1 MSQALKDHQLQRFL
15 EVENQKQRFQELVHT
30 LTDQCW
36 ETCVDRTG
44 QKLDNRTE
52 TCIVNCVERF
62 IDTTN
67 YVVNRLENVQINHHG
82 IEGDEEFTLS

>member
-1 MSQALKDHQLQRFL
+1 MSEALKDHKIQRFL
-15 EVENQKQRFQELVHT
+15 EAETQKQRFQQLVHT

-36 ETCVDRTG
+36 ETCVDRAG
-44 QKLDNRTE
+44 QKLDSKTE

-67 YVVNRLENVQINHHG
+67 FVVNRLENVQINHHG
-82 IEGDEEFTLS
+82 SEENDIILS